1 MYIASKCTQ
10 VHPTVHDVG
19 HDRTRSYGSGQD
31 KLILPGRD
39 KSILFWS
46 RFGFVIFSGNFYMLE
61 VRSPWRP
68 PASSWGR
75 PGEALDRRYSTSII
89 ESMRY
94 ERKKYHRRESRLL
107 TAK

>member
-1 MYIASKCTQ
+1 MYIGAKCTQ
-10 VHPTVHDVG
+10 VYPNVHDIG
-19 HDRTRSYGSGQD
+19 HGRTRSYGSGQD
-31 KLILPGRD
+31 KP
-39 KSILFWS
+39 ILFWS
-46 RFGFVIFSGNFYMLE
+46 RFVFVIFSGNFYMLK